1 MVYRLSNAGTVHAV
15 AFRLLHFVETYVS
28 AFPRRKLGLSRKSI
42 LETMSSVLMLILLIV
57 GSYAQ
62 SPDQSSDKIND
73 VKLTDIVDE
82 DSIIT
87 STLKN
92 VQTPEA
98 TTTSKPNLFSWFFT
112 PFVQNLQIDPQT
124 LQNRVIQLK
133 EALNNLGFRNEK
145 EGKQLSNANNLLNL
159 AGLTDSGFYTNRVEP
174 AGFFGGNG
182 WLANKGGLLGGPGA
196 ILSTGSIL
204 TDYPTAY
211 RRK

>member
-1 MVYRLSNAGTVHAV
+1 
-15 AFRLLHFVETYVS
+15 
-28 AFPRRKLGLSRKSI
+28 
-42 LETMSSVLMLILLIV
+42 MSSVLMLILLIV

-62 SPDQSSDKIND
+62 SPDQSSDKIDD
-73 VKLTDIVDE
+73 VKLTDTVDE
-82 DSIIT
+82 DSNIT

-92 VQTPEA
+92 IQTPE
-98 TTTSKPNLFSWFFT
+98 TSTTSKPSLFSWFFT
-112 PFVQNLQIDPQT
+112 PLLQNLQVDPHT
-124 LQNRVIQLK
+124 LQNRVTQLK
-133 EALNNLGFRNEK
+133 EALNNLGFRNQE

-159 AGLTDSGFYTNRVEP
+159 ASLSDSGFYTNRVEP